1 MRNNSK
7 IKFLNVTLVVL
18 ILLQIILSI
27 YSFANE
33 GIEKDYYY
41 ISDMEYITENNWSYV
56 GWGEI
61 KKIKI

>member
-7 IKFLNVTLVVL
+7 IKFLNVTLVVI

-33 GIEKDYYY
+33 GIEKDYYFRY
-41 ISDMEYITENNWSYV
+41 GIHNR
-56 GWGEI
+56 
-61 KKIKI
+61 K